1 MSPPRRTAWRPEP
14 ARIRKPAAAAGSG
27 AATGGTIRAIGLMSG
42 TSADGMDAAAVLIEG
57 GDAARR
63 ESRLVA
69 LRSVPF
75 DDALR
80 TEILQAQEGDLPVRR
95 LFALAVAI
103 GEAGADAA
111 RQAAAAAGWSEPPD
125 VVGFHGQT
133 VFHDPRGE
141 RSGRPL
147 TTQIGEPAVVAHA
160 LGAPV
165 VSGFRMADVL
175 EGGEGAPLVPRF
187 DYHQFGSDT
196 ADRVLL
202 NLGGIANLTRIPAGA
217 PVGAI
222 VAFDCGPGN
231 MLLDGV
237 VAAARPGGARYDEG
251 GVLASRG
258 RADEAVVAEFLQHP
272 FFARKPP
279 KSAGRE
285 EFGAEYRA
293 RFLGRTEGRSLEDR
307 LRTAVE
313 ITAAGVARGIEQS
326 GSGAP
331 DEVIVS
337 GGGARNRALL
347 DAIRARL
354 PRSAIRTTDE
364 LGVPSEAKE
373 AMAFAFLAAETRAGR
388 PGNVPAATGAR
399 KEVVLGSITP
409 PPEPKR

>member
-1 MSPPRRTAWRPEP
+1 MV
-14 ARIRKPAAAAGSG
+14 
-27 AATGGTIRAIGLMSG
+27 RAIGLMSG

-57 GDAARR
+57 GAVKRR
-63 ESRLVA
+63 STKLVA
-69 LRSVPF
+69 LRTVPF

-80 TEILQAQEGDLPVRR
+80 VEILRAQEGELPMRS
-95 LFALAVAI
+95 LFALAVTL
-103 GEAGADAA
+103 GEAAADAA
-111 RQAAAAAGWSEPPD
+111 RQAHAAAAWSDPPD

-147 TTQIGEPAVVAHA
+147 TTQIGEAAVVAHA
-160 LGAPV
+160 LRAPV
-165 VSGFRMADVL
+165 VSNFRMADVL

-187 DYHQFGSDT
+187 DYNQFGSDS

-217 PVGAI
+217 AI
-222 VAFDCGPGN
+222 DAIAAFDCGPAN

-237 VAAARPGGARYDEG
+237 LARLRPGGPRYDEG
-251 GVLASRG
+251 GALAARG
-258 RADEAVVAEFLQHP
+258 RVDEAALAEFLGHP

-285 EFGAEYRA
+285 EFGSEFRA
-293 RFLGRTEGRSLEDR
+293 RFLARTEGRSLEDR
-307 LRTAVE
+307 LRTAAE
-313 ITAAGVARGIEQS
+313 ITAAGVALGVEQS
-326 GSGAP
+326 GPGAP

-337 GGGARNRALL
+337 GGGARNAALL

-354 PRSAIRTTDE
+354 PRSAVRTSDE
-364 LGVPSEAKE
+364 LGVPSAAKE
-373 AMAFAFLAAETRAGR
+373 AMAFAFLAAETLAGR

-409 PPEPKR
+409 PPDPKR

>member
-1 MSPPRRTAWRPEP
+1 MTARRGAWRPEP
-14 ARIRKPAAAAGSG
+14 ALRPSSAGPLAG
-27 AATGGTIRAIGLMSG
+27 MVRAIGLMSG

-57 GDAARR
+57 GNARR
-63 ESRLVA
+63 RATKLVA
-69 LRSVPF
+69 LRSVSF
-75 DDALR
+75 DDRLR
-80 TEILQAQEGDLPVRR
+80 GEILLAQEGELPLRR
-95 LFALAVAI
+95 LFVLAVAL

-111 RQAAAAAGWSEPPD
+111 RQAHAAAGWNEPPD

-147 TTQIGEPAVVAHA
+147 SMQIGEPAVVAHA
-160 LGAPV
+160 LRAPV
-165 VSGFRMADVL
+165 VSNFRMADLL

-187 DYHQFGSDT
+187 DYNQFASDT
-196 ADRVLL
+196 TDRVLL

-217 PVGAI
+217 PIGAI
-222 VAFDCGPGN
+222 TAFDCGPGN
-231 MLLDGV
+231 MLLDGI
-237 VAAARPGGARYDEG
+237 VAALRPEGPRYDAG
-251 GVLASRG
+251 GGMAARG
-258 RADEAVVAEFLQHP
+258 RVDDAVLAEFLAHP
-272 FFARKPP
+272 FFARQPP

-285 EFGAEYRA
+285 EFGADYRA
-293 RFLGRTEGRSLEDR
+293 RFLARTEGRSLEDR

-313 ITAAGVARGIEQS
+313 ITAAGVARGVEQS
-326 GSGAP
+326 GAGIP

-337 GGGARNRALL
+337 GGGAKNAALL

-354 PRSAIRTTDE
+354 PKSVVRTSDE

-373 AMAFAFLAAETRAGR
+373 AMAFAFLAAETLAGR

-409 PPEPKR
+409 

>member
-1 MSPPRRTAWRPEP
+1 
-14 ARIRKPAAAAGSG
+14 
-27 AATGGTIRAIGLMSG
+27 MSG
-42 TSADGMDAAAVLIEG
+42 TSADAMDAAAVLVEG
-57 GDAARR
+57 GDAPRR
-63 ESRLVA
+63 ATKLVA
-69 LRSVPF
+69 LRSASF

-80 TEILQAQEGDLPVRR
+80 AEILQAQEGELPLRR
-95 LFALAVAI
+95 LFALAVAL

-111 RQAAAAAGWSEPPD
+111 RQAAAAAGWSDPPD

-147 TTQIGEPAVVAHA
+147 TMQIGEPSVVAHA
-160 LGAPV
+160 LRAPV
-165 VSGFRMADVL
+165 VSSFRMADVL

-196 ADRVLL
+196 VDRVLL
-202 NLGGIANLTRIPAGA
+202 NLGGIANLTRLPPGAGI
-217 PVGAI
+217 GGI
-222 VAFDCGPGN
+222 TAFDCGPGN

-237 VAAARPGGARYDEG
+237 MTALRPEGPRFDAGGALAAR
-251 GVLASRG
+251 G
-258 RADEAVVAEFLQHP
+258 RVDEAVLAEFLAHP
-272 FFARKPP
+272 FFARTPP

-293 RFLGRTEGRSLEDR
+293 RFLARTEGRSLEDR

-313 ITAAGVARGIEQS
+313 ITAAGVARGVEQS
-326 GSGAP
+326 GTGAP

-337 GGGARNRALL
+337 GGGTRNAALL

-354 PRSAIRTTDE
+354 PRCAVRTTDE

-373 AMAFAFLAAETRAGR
+373 AMAFAFLAAETLAGR

-409 PPEPKR
+409 PPDPQR

>member
-1 MSPPRRTAWRPEP
+1 MTAARRGAWRPEP
-14 ARIRKPAAAAGSG
+14 ALIRKSTATAG
-27 AATGGTIRAIGLMSG
+27 TVRAIGLMSG

-57 GDAARR
+57 GDAPRR
-63 ESRLVA
+63 ATKLVA
-69 LRSVPF
+69 LRSVLFEPE
-75 DDALR
+75 LR
-80 TEILQAQEGDLPVRR
+80 AEILLAQEGELPLRR
-95 LFALAVAI
+95 LFSLAVAL
-103 GEAGADAA
+103 GDVGADAA
-111 RQAAAAAGWSEPPD
+111 RQAHAAAGWNEPPD
-125 VVGFHGQT
+125 VIGFHGQT

-147 TTQIGEPAVVAHA
+147 TTQIGEAAVVAHA

-165 VSGFRMADVL
+165 VSNFRMADVL

-187 DYHQFGSDT
+187 DYNQFGSDT
-196 ADRVLL
+196 VVRVLL

-217 PVGAI
+217 PIGAI
-222 VAFDCGPGN
+222 TAFDCGPGN
-231 MLLDGV
+231 MLLDGI
-237 VAAARPGGARYDEG
+237 VAALRPEGPAYDAGGAF
-251 GVLASRG
+251 AARG
-258 RADEAVVAEFLQHP
+258 RVYEAALAEFLAHP

-293 RFLGRTEGRSLEDR
+293 RFLSRTEGRSLEDR

-313 ITAAGVARGIEQS
+313 ITAAGVARGVEQS
-326 GSGAP
+326 GPGAP

-337 GGGARNRALL
+337 GGGALNATLL

-354 PRSAIRTTDE
+354 PRSAVRTSDE

-373 AMAFAFLAAETRAGR
+373 AMAFAFLAAETMAGR

-399 KEVVLGSITP
+399 KEVVLGSVTQAPI
-409 PPEPKR
+409 PKR